1 MEGDW
6 HEFESKALRRENEK
20 KDRDARK
27 AQQKEA
33 AREKE
38 KKRLPEVEAAERE
51 AKRQRSIPAD
61 GAGGSEDVVMK

>member
-33 AREKE
+33 AREK
-38 KKRLPEVEAAERE
+38 KRAPEGDATERV
-51 AKRQRSIPAD
+51 AKRQHTVPLN
-61 GAGGSEDVVMK
+61 GATDDVVIK